1 MTMEIN
7 YLPEGFDSHDY
18 LELNPDVKDAG
29 VNPEKHYLEFGIKE
43 GRYWSYSSLIKNK
56 ENLVKGRKTILSI
69 IVVTHN
75 RPRLLKRALDSILLK
90 SDEDLEII
98 LCADDSQK
106 STFKIALNSLRD
118 SDNFIRVPHMNG
130 PAESRNM
137 GAKIARGE
145 WICFLDDDDT
155 YEYSHIEYLKKLL
168 QSTERCIHYFNY
180 TKIVEER
187 EKKKIKYISED
198 KIDISKVS
206 PFDLLINNFIPM
218 HSLVFP
224 IEVFSNQLFDKYLQ
238 SHEDWDLLLSFISN
252 GIKFKWKESPEDG
265 VKVHIDNKGNSRNL
279 TAKTGLDYL
288 SIYRKWPSRSRII
301 QEKRASKLNDLGL
314 TIDSKSL

>member
-1 MTMEIN
+1 MEIN
-7 YLPEGFDSHDY
+7 YLPEGFDSHCY

-43 GRYWSYSSLIKNK
+43 GRHWSYSSLIKNK
-56 ENLVKGRKTILSI
+56 EDIVKGTKPILSI
-69 IVVTHN
+69 VVVTHN
-75 RPRLLKRALDSILLK
+75 RPRLLKRALDSILPK
-90 SDEDLEII
+90 SDEDVEII

-106 STFKIALNSLRD
+106 STFNIALNSLRE

-137 GAKIARGE
+137 GLKIARGK

-155 YEYSHIEYLKKLL
+155 FEYSHIEYLKQLL
-168 QSTERCIHYFNY
+168 PSSERCIHYFNY
-180 TKIVEER
+180 TRIIEGR

-206 PFDLLINNFIPM
+206 LFNLLVKNFIPM

-224 IEVFSNQLFDKYLQ
+224 IEIFSNQLFDMYLQ

-252 GIKFKWKESPEDG
+252 GIKFKWKESPKDG
-265 VKVHIDNKGNSRNL
+265 VKVHIDNKNNSRNL
-279 TAKTGLDYL
+279 IAKTGLDYL
-288 SIYRKWPSRSRII
+288 SIYRKWPSRSGII

-314 TIDSKSL
+314 TIDPESL